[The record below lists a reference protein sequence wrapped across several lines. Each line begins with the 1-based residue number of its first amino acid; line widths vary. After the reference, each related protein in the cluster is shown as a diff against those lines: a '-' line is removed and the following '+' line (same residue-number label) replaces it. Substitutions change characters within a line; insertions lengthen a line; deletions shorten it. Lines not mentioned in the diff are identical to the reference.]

1 MMISSKQNPKIKELR
16 ALHTRKGRQEI
27 KKFLV
32 EGIRPVSEALSSG
45 ARLDSVFYAPDL
57 LESVYARGLIPEVER
72 TSVPCFPVSVEVFE
86 SIADK
91 ENPQG
96 ILAVAHTPVY
106 FLSNFDPSNLNW
118 GVALLAP
125 QDPGNIGTILR
136 TIDAVGA
143 DGLILLDDPET
154 RQFSA
159 EAVHPGAVRASMGTI
174 FWIPVIKATFSEFS
188 DWSRRLGYTLY
199 GTSAH
204 ASQDYRKVLSYD
216 RPAILFM
223 GSEQK
228 GLNQE
233 QLKICNHL
241 LSLPMHGHATSLNL
255 AVAAGVFLYAM
266 LEK

>member
-1 MMISSKQNPKIKELR
+1 MISSKQNPKIKEIR
-16 ALHTRKGRQEI
+16 ALHTRKGRQES

-32 EGIRPVSEALSSG
+32 EGIPPVSEALTSG

-57 LESVYARGLIPEVER
+57 LESVYARGLIPEMER
-72 TSVPCFPVSVEVFE
+72 TGLPCFPVSVEVFE

-96 ILAVAHTPVY
+96 ILAVAHTPTY
-106 FLSNFDPSNLNW
+106 SLANFNPINLNW

-143 DGLILLDDPET
+143 DGLFLLDDPET

-188 DWSRRLGYTLY
+188 GWSKRLGYTMY

-204 ASQDYRKVLSYD
+204 ASLDYREVLSYD
-216 RPAILFM
+216 STRNPF
-223 GSEQK
+223 
-228 GLNQE
+228 
-233 QLKICNHL
+233 
-241 LSLPMHGHATSLNL
+241 HGQ
-255 AVAAGVFLYAM
+255 
-266 LEK
+266 